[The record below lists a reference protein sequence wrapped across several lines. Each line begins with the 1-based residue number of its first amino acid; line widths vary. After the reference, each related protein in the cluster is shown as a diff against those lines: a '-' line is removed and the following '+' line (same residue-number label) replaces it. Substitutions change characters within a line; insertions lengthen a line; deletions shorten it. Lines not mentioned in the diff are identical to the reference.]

1 MSVLSFTVNINP
13 EDLYYNC
20 FAVKLLWKFAEIMK
34 TEWNLKINNLL
45 FLGGKFHANCFKL

>member
-1 MSVLSFTVNINP
+1 MNVLSFTVNINP